1 MDVTIRRATIGDA
14 AAIASVHVSSWRSTY
29 AGIVPDAFLASLN
42 VEERAQN
49 WEKHLAAQKA
59 ILLVAEDEAGVF
71 GFVCGGKLREELPGY
86 DGELYAIYLL
96 GERQRRGTG
105 RTLTQSLAD
114 ALRDEGFK
122 SMAVWVLE
130 RNPAVAFYKHLG
142 AVQIAQKTIEIG
154 GAQLEE
160 LAFGWPDFDFRP
172 QRKTVTAATSLP

>member
-1 MDVTIRRATIGDA
+1 MDVTIRRGTIGDA

-29 AGIVPDAFLASLN
+29 AGIVPDAYLASLN

-59 ILLVAEDEAGVF
+59 IFLVAEDEAGIF
-71 GFVCGGKLREELPGY
+71 GFACGGKLRDELAGY
-86 DGELYAIYLL
+86 DAELYAIYLL
-96 GERQRRGTG
+96 SERQRRGTG
-105 RTLTQSLAD
+105 RSLTRSLAD

-122 SMAVWVLE
+122 SMVVWVLE
-130 RNPAVAFYKHLG
+130 RNPAVAFYRRLG

-154 GAQLEE
+154 GAPLEE
-160 LAFGWPDFDFRP
+160 LAFGWPDFDLCF